1 MQHREIEFGWF
12 LPTAGDT
19 TAYGVAETE
28 VKPTPQ
34 YLTHVAQT
42 YDRPQPLAFGMRLQI
57 ICRETEDQAIAAA
70 EKLIEH
76 MPEMLRDKLKRRGA
90 NSEAN
95 QRVQALAAEKGDW
108 IAPHLWSGLTRFRP
122 GAGIA
127 VVGDAQQCADTLKQ
141 FIDAGCT
148 SFCLSGYLHDEEA
161 ERFGR
166 LVRPRLNVN

>member
-19 TAYGVAETE
+19 TAYGVAEAE

-42 YDRPQPLAFGMRLQI
+42 YDRPQPLAFGRRLQI

-76 MPEMLRDKLKRRGA
+76 MPEMLRGKLKRRGA

-95 QRVQALAAEKGDW
+95 QRVQALAAEKGD
-108 IAPHLWSGLTRFRP
+108 
-122 GAGIA
+122 
-127 VVGDAQQCADTLKQ
+127 
-141 FIDAGCT
+141 
-148 SFCLSGYLHDEEA
+148 
-161 ERFGR
+161 
-166 LVRPRLNVN
+166 